1 MITQNDMEKLMKS
14 AELYL
19 KTLGLSASEILG
31 TIELMKKDAI
41 VNGIYKNESS
51 ANNEV
56 SN

>member
-1 MITQNDMEKLMKS
+1 MVTKNDMEKLMKS
-14 AELYL
+14 VALYL
-19 KTLGLSASEILG
+19 KTLGLSESEILG
-31 TIELMKKDAI
+31 TVELMIKDAI